1 MADLG
6 LFSFKS
12 TTELAAE
19 EQAAEL
25 ARQQERRAQVF
36 ESSLAAHIRR
46 CWESAKTAKQPVEQR
61 MLDCLRRRKGE
72 YSAEKL
78 KDISDQGGSAIYM
91 KLTTTKCRAAAA
103 WLREILLPSNERSWG
118 LDPTPLPDV
127 PRELIA
133 QFGNQLLEQLQA
145 VAAQGQQVEMPGEEQ
160 IKAIIL
166 REVQKKA
173 RAAADAM
180 EAVIEDQLAEGGWD
194 EAFEGFIDDFVT
206 FPAAVLRAPIL
217 RRVPAFR
224 WEQGWNLVEAFEVRP
239 EYERVSPF
247 DLYPSADAV
256 NVDDG
261 AYIIERVR
269 YTRAGLNQLRGGVPG
284 YQDEAIA
291 QVLRDYGSGGLRD
304 WLWTDGERAS
314 LEGRRDALLSPAETI
329 DGLVYHGSAQGLML
343 LQWGMPPDVI
353 DDPLNEYEVE
363 AVLIGRHVIRAVINR
378 EPLGRRPYH
387 KASFQPVPGS
397 FWGESIPELMADIQD
412 TCNAA
417 ARAMI
422 NNMAVASGPQVEV
435 NWDRVQP
442 EETGEMYPWKV
453 WRTKSSM
460 ASGNDPAVRFY
471 MPDSNIA
478 ALMALYDSF
487 EKRADDA
494 TNVPRYLYGNERVG
508 GAGNTA
514 SGLSMLMESANKG
527 IRDAIRHVDRNVLS
541 RVIDSMWLFNMRYS
555 DDMSIKGDCRAVAR
569 GSNAMLNRE
578 RTQAL
583 RQEALQLAL
592 SSPLVQQI
600 LGIEKVAELLR
611 AVFGRLD
618 LPEIVPDNEVVAQQM
633 QQANAQQAQQMQVAQ
648 QLAELDGMLK
658 QAKAQVEQARAAGEQ
673 ADTEKTQAE
682 TQEIIL
688 RLQQMAA
695 QIGAMHAVQRAATAG
710 IGQAGAGQYGGLAGV
725 QGATGADPRGLPQA
739 AGAMR

>member
-6 LFSFKS
+6 LFTFKS
-12 TTELAAE
+12 TSELAAE
-19 EQAAEL
+19 ELAAEF
-25 ARQQERRAQVF
+25 ARQQEQRAQVF

-46 CWESAKTAKQPVEQR
+46 CWESAKISKQPVEQR

-72 YSAEKL
+72 YSADKL
-78 KDISDQGGSAIYM
+78 KDIEEQGGSAIYM

-103 WLREILLPSNERSWG
+103 WLREILLPSNERAWG
-118 LDPTPLPDV
+118 LDPTPIPDV
-127 PRELIA
+127 PREFLV
-133 QFGNQLLEQLQA
+133 QFGNQLLQQLQA
-145 VAAQGQQVEMPGEEQ
+145 AAAQGQQVEMPNEEQ
-160 IKAIIL
+160 VKSIIL

-180 EAVIEDQLAEGGWD
+180 EDVIADQLAEGGWD
-194 EAFEGFIDDFVT
+194 EAFEAFIDDFVT
-206 FPAAVLRAPIL
+206 FPAAVVRAPIL
-217 RRVPAFR
+217 RRVPSFR
-224 WEQGWNLVEAFEVRP
+224 WEQGWNLVETHEVRP
-239 EYERVSPF
+239 EYERISPF
-247 DLYPSADAV
+247 DLYPSPDAV
-256 NVDDG
+256 NVDEG
-261 AYIIERVR
+261 AFLIERIR

-284 YQDEAIA
+284 YNDQAIA
-291 QVLRDYGSGGLRD
+291 EVLRDYGAGGLRD

-343 LQWGMPPDVI
+343 LQWGMPPEVI
-353 DDPLNEYEVE
+353 EDPLNEYEVE

-378 EPLGRRPYH
+378 DPLGKRPYH

-442 EETGEMYPWKV
+442 EENGELYPWKV
-453 WRTKSSM
+453 WRTKSSLVT
-460 ASGNDPAVRFY
+460 SNDPAVRFFQ
-471 MPDSNIA
+471 PDSNIA
-478 ALMALYDSF
+478 ALMALYEAF
-487 EKRADDA
+487 EKRADEA

-527 IRDAIRHVDRNVLS
+527 IRDAIRHVDRGVLR
-541 RVIDSMWLFNMRYS
+541 RVIEAMWLFNMRYS
-555 DDMSIKGDCRAVAR
+555 DDMTIKGDCRAVPR

-592 SSPLVQQI
+592 NSPLVQQI

-618 LPEIVPDNEVVAQQM
+618 LPDIVPDNEVVAQQV
-633 QQANAQQAQQMQVAQ
+633 QQANAQQAQQAQIAQ
-648 QLAELDGMLK
+648 QLAELDAALK
-658 QAKAQVEQARAAGEQ
+658 QAQAQGEQ
-673 ADTEKTQAE
+673 ADAEKTQAE
-682 TQEIIL
+682 TQEILL
-688 RLQQMAA
+688 RLQQMVT
-695 QIGAMHAVQRAATAG
+695 QIGAMHAMQRAATAG
-710 IGQAGAGQYGGLAGV
+710 FGQAGAGQYGGLAAV
-725 QGATGADPRGLPQA
+725 QGPAGADPRGMPQA

>member
-1 MADLG
+1 MANLG
-6 LFSFKS
+6 LLTFKS
-12 TTELAAE
+12 TSELAAE
-19 EQAAEL
+19 AQAAEF
-25 ARQQERRAQVF
+25 AAQQAHRAQVF

-46 CWESAKTAKQPVEQR
+46 CWESAKIAKQPHEQR

-72 YSAEKL
+72 YSADKL
-78 KDISDQGGSAIYM
+78 KDIEEQGGSAIYM

-103 WLREILLPSNERSWG
+103 WLREILLPANERAWG
-118 LDPTPLPDV
+118 LDPTPIPDV
-127 PRELIA
+127 PREFLI
-133 QFGNQLLEQLQA
+133 QFGQRLAQQLQA
-145 VAAQGQQVEMPGEEQ
+145 AAAEGQPVEMPTEEQ
-160 IKAIIL
+160 VKSIIL

-173 RAAADAM
+173 RAAADGM
-180 EAVIEDQLAEGGWD
+180 EDTIEDQLVEGGWD
-194 EAFEGFIDDFVT
+194 AALEAFIDDFVM
-206 FPAAVLRAPIL
+206 FPAAIVRAPIL
-217 RRVPAFR
+217 RRVPSFR
-224 WEQGWNLVEAFEVRP
+224 WEEGWNLVETHEVRP
-239 EYERVSPF
+239 EYDRVSPF
-247 DLYPSADAV
+247 DLYPSADSV

-261 AYIIERVR
+261 AYLIERVR

-284 YQDEAIA
+284 YNDQAIA
-291 QVLRDYGSGGLRD
+291 EVLRDYGVGGLRD
-304 WLWTDGERAS
+304 WLWTDGERAT
-314 LEGRRDALLSPAETI
+314 LEGRRDAMLSPAETI

-343 LQWGMPPDVI
+343 LQWGMPPEVI
-353 DDPLNEYEVE
+353 EDPLNEFEVE

-412 TCNAA
+412 TCNAS

-422 NNMAVASGPQVEV
+422 NNMAVASGPQVDV

-442 EETGEMYPWKV
+442 EETGELYPWKV
-453 WRTKSSM
+453 WRTKSSL
-460 ASGNDPAVRFY
+460 ATSNDPAVRFFQ
-471 MPDSNIA
+471 PSSNIA
-478 ALMALYDSF
+478 ELMALYEAF

-541 RVIDSMWLFNMRYS
+541 RVIEAMWLFNMRYS

-592 SSPLVQQI
+592 NSPLVQQI

-618 LPEIVPDNEVVAQQM
+618 LPDLVPDNEVVAQQV
-633 QQANAQQAQQMQVAQ
+633 QQANAMQAQQAQIAQ

-658 QAKAQVEQARAAGEQ
+658 QA
-673 ADTEKTQAE
+673 DTEKTQAE
-682 TQEIIL
+682 TQEIVL
-688 RLQQMAA
+688 RMQQLSA
-695 QIGAMHAVQRAATAG
+695 QIGVMHAMQRAAAV
-710 IGQAGAGQYGGLAGV
+710 GAGQVGAGQFGGLAAI
-725 QGATGADPRGLPQA
+725 QGPAAGSPRGNPQA
-739 AGAMR
+739 VGAMR